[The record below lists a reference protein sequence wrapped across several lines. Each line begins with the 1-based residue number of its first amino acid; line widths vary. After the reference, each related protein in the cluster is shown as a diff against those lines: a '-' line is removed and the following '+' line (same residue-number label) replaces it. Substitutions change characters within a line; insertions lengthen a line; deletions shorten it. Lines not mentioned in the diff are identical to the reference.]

1 MYSQGP
7 VKLRAVDKSPGAAM
21 VEIMPA
27 QISRRRFVE
36 SALLASAAVP
46 LTLNAQGDATPATT
60 APAAAADAAPR
71 DALPLG
77 KIGNQEFSRLMMGG
91 NLIAGC
97 SHSRDLNYVSTL
109 MRRYNTPAK
118 VRETLE
124 LGEHHGITAINTFV
138 MDDNQQI
145 FDHWKCGGKMKW
157 VAQARM
163 DGGGG
168 FSQIQKAID
177 DGASAIHLTADAAEG
192 LLDQGKLDKIAEAM
206 QFIKGQKRG
215 AGIAGHDLRALVA
228 CEKAK
233 VDLDFYQKTFHSH
246 DYFSAQRPDD
256 TGPVGANDN
265 SWCKDPQA
273 VVDFMAGVKKPWIAF
288 KVLAA
293 GALQPRAAF
302 PHAFT
307 SGADFILVG
316 MFDWQIEE
324 DAKLAKHVLA
334 VVAGASSKR
343 TRPWY
348 G

>member
-1 MYSQGP
+1 MDSWGP
-7 VKLRAVDKSPGAAM
+7 VKLQAIDKQTRAAM
-21 VEIMPA
+21 VETMASP
-27 QISRRRFVE
+27 ISRRRFVE

-46 LTLNAQGDATPATT
+46 LTLNAQGDSSPATT
-60 APAAAADAAPR
+60 ALGGATAASKE
-71 DALPLG
+71 ALPHG
-77 KIGNQEFSRLMMGG
+77 KIGHQEFSRLMMGG

-118 VRETLE
+118 IRETLE
-124 LGEHHGITAINTFV
+124 LGEHHGITAINTYV
-138 MDDNQQI
+138 LDDNQQI

-206 QFIKGQKRG
+206 QFIKAQKRV
-215 AGIAGHDLRALVA
+215 AGVAGHDLRALVA

-233 VDLDFYQKTFHSH
+233 VDVDFYQKTFHSH
-246 DYFSAQRPDD
+246 DYFSAQRPEDP
-256 TGPVGANDN
+256 GPVGANDN

-273 VVDFMAGVKKPWIAF
+273 VVDFMATVKKPWVAF

-302 PHAFT
+302 PYAFN

-324 DAKLAKHVLA
+324 DAKLANRVLA
-334 VVAGASSKR
+334 VVAGPNSKR
-343 TRPWY
+343 TRPWC

>member
-1 MYSQGP
+1 MASP
-7 VKLRAVDKSPGAAM
+7 V
-21 VEIMPA
+21 
-27 QISRRRFVE
+27 SRRTFVK
-36 SALLASAAVP
+36 SSLLASAAIP
-46 LTLNAQGDATPATT
+46 LGMNAQNAATPPANAAQGASDT
-60 APAAAADAAPR
+60 AR
-71 DALPLG
+71 QTLPQG
-77 KIGNQEFSRLMMGG
+77 KIGNETFSRLMMGG

-118 VRETLE
+118 IRETLE
-124 LGEHHGITAINTFV
+124 LGERHGITAINTFV
-138 MDDNQQI
+138 MDDNTQI
-145 FDHWKCGGKMKW
+145 FDHWKAGGKMKW
-157 VAQARM
+157 IAQARM

-177 DGASAIHLTADAAEG
+177 DGAVGVHLTADAAEG

-206 QFIKGQKRG
+206 QFIKAHNRI

-233 VDLDFYQKTFHSH
+233 VDMDFYQKTFHSR

-273 VVDFMAGVKKPWIAF
+273 VVDFMAGAKKPWIAF

-293 GALQPRAAF
+293 GALTPRAAF
-302 PHAFT
+302 PYAFN

-324 DAKLAKHVLA
+324 NAKLARQVVT
-334 VVAGASSKR
+334 VVAGANSKR
-343 TRPWY
+343 TRPWC

>member
-177 DGASAIHLTADAAEG
+177 DGASAI
-192 LLDQGKLDKIAEAM
+192 QIGK
-206 QFIKGQKRG
+206 
-215 AGIAGHDLRALVA
+215 
-228 CEKAK
+228 
-233 VDLDFYQKTFHSH
+233 
-246 DYFSAQRPDD
+246 
-256 TGPVGANDN
+256 
-265 SWCKDPQA
+265 
-273 VVDFMAGVKKPWIAF
+273 
-288 KVLAA
+288 
-293 GALQPRAAF
+293 
-302 PHAFT
+302 
-307 SGADFILVG
+307 
-316 MFDWQIEE
+316 
-324 DAKLAKHVLA
+324 
-334 VVAGASSKR
+334 ASCR
-343 TRPWY
+343 ERV
-348 G
+348 

>member
-1 MYSQGP
+1 MAS
-7 VKLRAVDKSPGAAM
+7 A
-21 VEIMPA
+21 
-27 QISRRRFVE
+27 ISRRDFVKA
-36 SALLASAAVP
+36 SLLASAAIP
-46 LTLNAQGDATPATT
+46 FTLDAQS
-60 APAAAADAAPR
+60 AAPGASSTPR
-71 DALPLG
+71 EILAQG
-77 KIGNQEFSRLMMGG
+77 KIGDQEFSRLIMGG

-97 SHSRDLNYVSTL
+97 AHSRDLPYISTL

-118 VRETLE
+118 IRETLE
-124 LGEHHGITAINTFV
+124 LGERNGITAINTYAL
-138 MDDNQQI
+138 DDNTQI
-145 FDHWKCGGKMKW
+145 FDHWKAGGKMKW
-157 VAQARM
+157 IAQARM

-177 DGASAIHLTADAAEG
+177 DGAVAVHLTADAAEG
-192 LLDQGKLDKIAEAM
+192 LLDQGKLDRIADAV
-206 QFIKGQKRG
+206 QFIKGQKRV

-233 VDLDFYQKTFHSH
+233 VDVDFYQKTFHSH

-293 GALQPRAAF
+293 GALTPRAAF
-302 PHAFT
+302 PYAFN

-324 DAKLAKHVLA
+324 NVKLASR
-334 VVAGASSKR
+334 VVTIVASANSKR
-343 TRPWY
+343 TRQWY

>member
-1 MYSQGP
+1 MP
-7 VKLRAVDKSPGAAM
+7 SP
-21 VEIMPA
+21 
-27 QISRRRFVE
+27 ISRRGFVK
-36 SALLASAAVP
+36 SSLLVSAAIP
-46 LTLNAQGDATPATT
+46 LGLNAQTTATPP
-60 APAAAADAAPR
+60 PAAAPGLSDLPR
-71 DALPLG
+71 ETLPQG
-77 KIGNQEFSRLMMGG
+77 KIGNQQFSRLIMGG

-118 VRETLE
+118 IRETLE

-157 VAQARM
+157 IAQARM
-163 DGGGG
+163 DASGG

-177 DGASAIHLTADAAEG
+177 DGAAAIHLTADAAEG
-192 LLDQGKLDKIAEAM
+192 LLDSGQLDKIAEAM
-206 QFIKGQKRG
+206 QLIKSQKRV
-215 AGIAGHDLRALVA
+215 AGVAGHDLRALVA

-233 VDLDFYQKTFHSH
+233 MDVDFYQKTFHSH
-246 DYFSAQRPDD
+246 DYFSACRPDD
-256 TGPVGANDN
+256 QDAKDALGAHDN
-265 SWCKDPQA
+265 SWCKDPLA
-273 VVDFMAGVKKPWIAF
+273 VVDFMAPVRKPWIAF

-293 GALQPRAAF
+293 GALPPRAAF
-302 PHAFT
+302 PYAFN

-334 VVAGASSKR
+334 VVAGPNSKR
-343 TRPWY
+343 TRPWC

>member
-1 MYSQGP
+1 M
-7 VKLRAVDKSPGAAM
+7 ASP
-21 VEIMPA
+21 
-27 QISRRRFVE
+27 ISRRDFVK
-36 SALLASAAVP
+36 SSLLASAAIP
-46 LTLNAQGDATPATT
+46 LRLEAQDTANPQHPGTSTTPAET
-60 APAAAADAAPR
+60 
-71 DALPLG
+71 LPHG
-77 KIGNQEFSRLMMGG
+77 KIGNQQFSRLMMGG

-97 SHSRDLNYVSTL
+97 SHSRDLNYVSPL

-118 VRETLE
+118 IRETLE
-124 LGEHHGITAINTFV
+124 LGEHHGITAINTYV

-145 FDHWKCGGKMKW
+145 FEHWKCGGKMNW
-157 VAQARM
+157 IAQARM
-163 DGGGG
+163 DGSGG

-177 DGASAIHLTADAAEG
+177 EGASAIHLTADAAEG
-192 LLDQGKLDKIAEAM
+192 LLDQGKFDKIAEAM
-206 QFIKGQKRG
+206 QFIKRQNRV
-215 AGIAGHDLRALVA
+215 AGVAGHDLRALVA
-228 CEKAK
+228 CEKAR
-233 VDLDFYQKTFHSH
+233 VDVDFYQKTFHTH
-246 DYFSAQRPDD
+246 DYFSAQRPED

-293 GALQPRAAF
+293 GALAPRAAF
-302 PHAFT
+302 PYAFN

-334 VVAGASSKR
+334 VVSGPHSKR
-343 TRPWY
+343 TRPWC